1 METTLEKLRKIQKEH
16 IDKIN
21 DKEYI
26 EQQHKFGISILKSI
40 EDAYYEKY
48 KIYLTL
54 FKNNS
59 KII

>member
-1 METTLEKLRKIQKEH
+1 MNSETTLEKLRKIQQEH
-16 IDKIN
+16 LDKIN

-26 EQQHKFGISILKSI
+26 EQQRKFGISTLKSI

-54 FKNNS
+54 F
-59 KII
+59 